1 MCWPDPTRGYIFLAT
16 RKWPDPKNCWLST
29 SLPTGSQ
36 QRQRNKLVTI
46 WERGENSI
54 EKMLLIIAQLKF
66 QQSPCCRFWDRLV
79 NLDVIKVWRT
89 LASAFRPLLK
99 IILSAGHQSKP
110 ALSPAMSRVCPPL
123 VQSPHLKTNLIHQLT
138 LHHLDYH
145 LYRETQFFCTSHLL
159 TDATCNNKICW
170 CVKPWPLG
178 KEKLPAL
185 LSVTKINYVYTQCIH
200 EFKLF
205 SHPLVGSIFTR
216 RKCKTEK
223 TY

>member
-1 MCWPDPTRGYIFLAT
+1 MRTTPSPHCGKGILSRWASRGQQSWGWGACPVAKSQH
-16 RKWPDPKNCWLST
+16 RVKRAQLSHSWHRAGIISIGST
-29 SLPTGSQ
+29 PPRSQ

-54 EKMLLIIAQLKF
+54 EKMVLIIAQLKF

-110 ALSPAMSRVCPPL
+110 ALPPAISRISPPL
-123 VQSPHLKTNLIHQLT
+123 VQSPHLKTILIHQLT

-145 LYRETQFFCTSHLL
+145 LYRETQFLCTSHLL
-159 TDATCNNKICW
+159 TDATCNNKICR
-170 CVKPWPLG
+170 CVKPWP
-178 KEKLPAL
+178 
-185 LSVTKINYVYTQCIH
+185 
-200 EFKLF
+200 
-205 SHPLVGSIFTR
+205 
-216 RKCKTEK
+216 
-223 TY
+223 